1 MGIEKDCD
9 LRELIKNSP
18 SIWGTKLFISNHA
31 IDGSICIQCGT
42 CLKKCPKGAIDLE
55 KNRVNTDAC
64 IACLGC
70 VNNCPAGAVHMEF
83 MGKKVYGY
91 YDFLEENHIQVHLPE
106 ELRHRIATI

>member
-1 MGIEKDCD
+1 MGLRQVNYLYKDVPYNPPVD
-9 LRELIKNSP
+9 
-18 SIWGTKLFISNHA
+18 
-31 IDGSICIQCGT
+31 
-42 CLKKCPKGAIDLE
+42 
-55 KNRVNTDAC
+55 TDAC

-106 ELRHRIATI
+106 ELRNRVGSI